1 MKTYRK
7 ALADA
12 YALRETLECLA
23 GRADDVMEDA
33 SRARERLK
41 EVDDAEKQYYVD
53 QVTEYEAKAAAFER
67 LIEKL
72 SK

>member
-12 YALRETLECLA
+12 YALREALECLA
-23 GRADDVMEDA
+23 GRADDVMESA
-33 SRARERLK
+33 FRARERLK
-41 EVDDAEKQYYVD
+41 ELGDDDKQYYVD
-53 QVTEYEAKAAAFER
+53 QVAEYEAKAAAFER